1 MEEALHQI
9 GHDVRLDPLADLHRA
24 ILNAMQKIASDDQ
37 FRRVFEMSTFKVE
50 YVDDLLAVKSRQ
62 LQVQVDVVCQMQRC
76 LRDAS
81 AHLGVP
87 LQISLLT
94 ASQGLHALVVGLL
107 NSWLLVPEAFDLV
120 GTADV
125 AIRTYLHGSGFDL
138 SPPPAP
144 Q

>member
-24 ILNAMQKIASDDQ
+24 ILYAMQKIASDDQ

-76 LRDAS
+76 LRGGCQCAS
-81 AHLGVP
+81 GRTLADFVIDG
-87 LQISLLT
+87 IAGFACSGGRT
-94 ASQGLHALVVGLL
+94 AQQLVAG
-107 NSWLLVPEAFDLV
+107 P
-120 GTADV
+120 G
-125 AIRTYLHGSGFDL
+125 GF
-138 SPPPAP
+138 
-144 Q
+144 